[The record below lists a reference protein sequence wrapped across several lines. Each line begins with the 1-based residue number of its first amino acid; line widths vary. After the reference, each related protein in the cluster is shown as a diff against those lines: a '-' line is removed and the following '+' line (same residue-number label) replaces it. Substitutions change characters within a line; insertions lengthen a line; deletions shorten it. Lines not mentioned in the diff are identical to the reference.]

1 MSVAIIGEGI
11 LGVRVGEPMTQN
23 NRQLKTP
30 LFLVFLMVLAPFA
43 AAANVTT
50 FGNGNSTTDVELRDG
65 TAFVDVDS
73 GTINLPASETVTS
86 ASMDISTSMVE
97 HSAHTRVDI
106 ETMPRLFID
115 LIDPRRLQGTR
126 CQFDR
131 CATSGDAPA
140 LRQTASESGKT
151 VESGKKSISVDL
163 TDRPS

>member
-50 FGNGNSTTDVELRDG
+50 FGNGNSTTDIELRDG
-65 TAFVDVDS
+65 TAFVDVAS

-86 ASMDISTSMVE
+86 ASMLLE
-97 HSAHTRVDI
+97 Q
-106 ETMPRLFID
+106 LF
-115 LIDPRRLQGTR
+115 
-126 CQFDR
+126 FF
-131 CATSGDAPA
+131 
-140 LRQTASESGKT
+140 
-151 VESGKKSISVDL
+151 
-163 TDRPS
+163 